1 VQTATAPIKPLDMY
15 DIVYCTAKRLGH
27 SHLKKFLHEF
37 GTREE
42 YARKVEAL

>member
-1 VQTATAPIKPLDMY
+1 MERNQCKPIEMY
-15 DIVYCTAKRLGH
+15 DIVYNTAIMLGP
-27 SHLKKFLHEF
+27 SHLKAFLNEF